1 MIIYGEY
8 MKKETTNTN
17 SIQDSTIISTE
28 NDVKKN
34 NDVENVIDSVNY
46 EQSEFEHTDKTIQ
59 DLENKINEM
68 KSKKIEMTKEN
79 LVYVEPWKL
88 IKNQIMNKQPKTELE
103 QKIDSLVQKRIR
115 FLKHKSH

>member
-1 MIIYGEY
+1 

-28 NDVKKN
+28 ND
-34 NDVENVIDSVNY
+34 SVNN
-46 EQSEFEHTDKTIQ
+46 EQSEYDLTDKTIQ
-59 DLENKINEM
+59 DLESKINEM

-88 IKNQIMNKQPKTELE
+88 IKNQIMNKKPKTELE

>member
-1 MIIYGEY
+1 

-34 NDVENVIDSVNY
+34 NDVENVIGSVNY
-46 EQSEFEHTDKTIQ
+46 EQSDFEHTDKTIQ

-88 IKNQIMNKQPKTELE
+88 IKNQIINKQPKTEIE
-103 QKIDSLVQKRIR
+103 QKIDSLIQKRIR

>member
-1 MIIYGEY
+1 

-17 SIQDSTIISTE
+17 SIQETTIISTE
-28 NDVKKN
+28 
-34 NDVENVIDSVNY
+34 IDSVNN
-46 EQSEFEHTDKTIQ
+46 EQSEYDLTDKTIQ

-88 IKNQIMNKQPKTELE
+88 IKNQIMNKKPKTELE

>member
-1 MIIYGEY
+1 

-28 NDVKKN
+28 ND
-34 NDVENVIDSVNY
+34 SVNN
-46 EQSEFEHTDKTIQ
+46 EKSEYDLTDKTIQ
-59 DLENKINEM
+59 DLESKINEM

-88 IKNQIMNKQPKTELE
+88 IKNQIMNKKPKTELE

>member
-28 NDVKKN
+28 ND
-34 NDVENVIDSVNY
+34 SVNN
-46 EQSEFEHTDKTIQ
+46 EQSEYDLTDKTIQ
-59 DLENKINEM
+59 DLESKINEM

-88 IKNQIMNKQPKTELE
+88 IKNQIMNKKPKTELE

>member
-17 SIQDSTIISTE
+17 SIQETTIISTE
-28 NDVKKN
+28 
-34 NDVENVIDSVNY
+34 IDSVNN
-46 EQSEFEHTDKTIQ
+46 EQSEYDLTDKTIQ

-88 IKNQIMNKQPKTELE
+88 IKNQIMNKKPKTELE

>member
-1 MIIYGEY
+1 
-8 MKKETTNTN
+8 MKKEATNTN
-17 SIQDSTIISTE
+17 SIQETTIISTE
-28 NDVKKN
+28 
-34 NDVENVIDSVNY
+34 IDSVNN
-46 EQSEFEHTDKTIQ
+46 EQSEYDLTDKTIQ
-59 DLENKINEM
+59 DLESKINEM

-88 IKNQIMNKQPKTELE
+88 IKNQMMNKKPKTELE

>member
-1 MIIYGEY
+1 

-17 SIQDSTIISTE
+17 SIQETTIISTE
-28 NDVKKN
+28 
-34 NDVENVIDSVNY
+34 IDSVNN
-46 EQSEFEHTDKTIQ
+46 EQSEYDLTDKTIQ
-59 DLENKINEM
+59 DLESKINEM

-88 IKNQIMNKQPKTELE
+88 IKNQIMNKKPKTELE